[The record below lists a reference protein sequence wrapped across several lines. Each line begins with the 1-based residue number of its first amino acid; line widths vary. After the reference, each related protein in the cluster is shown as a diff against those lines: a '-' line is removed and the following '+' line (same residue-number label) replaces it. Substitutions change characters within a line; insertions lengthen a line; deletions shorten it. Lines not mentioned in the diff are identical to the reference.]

1 MQVKG
6 STSVQESLKTPKQE
20 KLPLHPQS
28 KTIKIKRKTKA
39 KAKAVQVYRILENAK
54 AKN

>member
-6 STSVQESLKTPKQE
+6 STSVQESLKTPKPE

-28 KTIKIKRKTKA
+28 KTMKIKRKTEA